1 MVKSPCKSTRGPQLA
16 IRLTFD
22 HTDRIIGCSSTAL
35 TTIRSSS
42 MKRKGRPVV
51 LTGPNVL
58 GIALMHVRSGLWFP
72 KRASVPE
79 CSKLAED
86 WFKAQA
92 DIEHSPRVDESLSL
106 QVPPEL
112 VRKLVSAGMPRLRGR
127 DRGLH
132 VNLLIHWLNE
142 HKDEF
147 KEVHDWVR
155 APRPER
161 YLYAL
166 QPNPQGRPGLLFT
179 RFVPAA
185 VHADQICDANQQVAP
200 RAQRWSD
207 DLKRLHWVVFDD
219 DEEGLQ
225 KARKVIKQAEDDR
238 KKMSLLG
245 VAPQQGPAIDLPPTL
260 VRPKRRRTSTA
271 CV

>member
-22 HTDRIIGCSSTAL
+22 HTDRIIGCSSRGL

-42 MKRKGRPVV
+42 MMRDGGRVV
-51 LTGPNVL
+51 LAGPNVL
-58 GIALMHVRSGLWFP
+58 GIALMCKRSHRQLP
-72 KRASVPE
+72 DDASISRCGE
-79 CSKLAED
+79 LAED

-92 DIEHSPRVDESLSL
+92 GIEHSPRVDERFSL
-106 QVPPEL
+106 QVPPEI

-132 VNLLIHWLNE
+132 LNLLIDWLNE

-147 KEVHDWVR
+147 KEVLDWVR

-207 DLKRLHWVVFDD
+207 DLKRLPWVVFDD

-225 KARKVIKQAEDDR
+225 EARKVIKQAEDDR
-238 KKMSLLG
+238 KKTSLLG
-245 VAPQQGPAIDLPPTL
+245 VALQQGPAIDLPPTA
-260 VRPKRRRTSTA
+260 VRPKRRRTLTA

>member
-1 MVKSPCKSTRGPQLA
+1 MR
-16 IRLTFD
+16 D
-22 HTDRIIGCSSTAL
+22 E
-35 TTIRSSS
+35 
-42 MKRKGRPVV
+42 RPVV
-51 LTGPNVL
+51 LAGPNALAVVL
-58 GIALMHVRSGLWFP
+58 NYMRSGHSFP
-72 KRASVPE
+72 ENDPVGVCCE
-79 CSKLAED
+79 VAED
-86 WFKAQA
+86 DFKAQA
-92 DIEHSPRVDESLSL
+92 GIEHSPRTHKSFML

-112 VRKLVSAGMPRLRGR
+112 VRKLVEAGMRRLRGR
-127 DRGLH
+127 DRGRHL
-132 VNLLIHWLNE
+132 NLLLDWLKEN
-142 HKDEF
+142 KDEF
-147 KEVHDWVR
+147 KEVFDWVR

-207 DLKRLHWVVFDD
+207 DLRGLPWVVFDD
-219 DEEGLQ
+219 DEEWLQ

-238 KKMSLLG
+238 RKTSLLG
-245 VAPQQGPAIDLPPTL
+245 GVALQQCPAIDLPTSL
-260 VRPKRRRTSTA
+260 VRRLKRRRTLTA